1 MRKIG
6 MHKNR
11 LLERGMHSNRLYTLA
26 LLAPWIITLCVFW
39 IYPLVYALILS
50 FSNYQTLTNTMTLTG
65 FDNYRAVFES
75 TTFWQALRNTV
86 VFTFGTVPVTTA
98 FALALA
104 TALNRRSARFGSLL
118 RSAYFL
124 PSVTSLVVIAL
135 IFTNL
140 YARDGYVNSLC
151 AMLGLPFPANGWLQ
165 DPSTALGAIMA
176 MDVWISTGYYMVLF
190 LAGMQA
196 IPKDLY
202 ETAELAG
209 ANAWQQFWRITLPM
223 LRSTML
229 FVVVINTIKSF
240 QIFVEVYVMTGGGP
254 RGATTTLV
262 YLVYHQAF
270 IENNAMGY
278 ACAMA
283 YVIFVVLL
291 LISLVQMRVLKTNNR

>member
-1 MRKIG
+1 MRTKAA
-6 MHKNR
+6 
-11 LLERGMHSNRLYTLA
+11 YTSA

-39 IYPLVYALILS
+39 IYPLIYALVLS
-50 FSNYQTLTNTMTLTG
+50 FSDYQTLTNTLTWTG
-65 FDNYRAVFES
+65 LDNYKAVFQS
-75 TTFWQALRNTV
+75 DLFWRALSNTV
-86 VFTFGTVPVTTA
+86 IFTFGTVPVTTA
-98 FALALA
+98 LALTIA
-104 TALNRRSARFGSLL
+104 AALNRRSARIGSIF
-118 RSAYFL
+118 RAAYFL

-140 YARDGYVNSLC
+140 YSRSGYVNALC
-151 AMLGLPFPANGWLQ
+151 SMLGLPFPANGWLQ

-176 MDVWISTGYYMVLF
+176 MDVWISTGYYMVLI

-223 LRSTML
+223 LKSTLL
-229 FVVVINTIKSF
+229 FVLVINTIKSF
-240 QIFVEVYVMTGGGP
+240 QIFVEIYVMTGGGP
-254 RGATTTLV
+254 RGATTSLV

-270 IENNAMGY
+270 VENNAMGY

-291 LISLVQMRVLKTNNR
+291 LISLAQMRILKTDEH